1 MFIVLCFFKHR
12 AKITVNISWLF
23 PLIQRTRETLSH
35 HCGMLGDSLYKEN
48 DFALIID
55 GKTLKYAL
63 TFGVRQY
70 FLDLALSCKAV
81 ICCR

>member
-1 MFIVLCFFKHR
+1 
-12 AKITVNISWLF
+12 
-23 PLIQRTRETLSH
+23 
-35 HCGMLGDSLYKEN
+35 MLGDALYKEN

-55 GKTLKYAL
+55 GTTLKYAL
-63 TFGVRQY
+63 TLGARQH

>member
-1 MFIVLCFFKHR
+1 MHDMLS
-12 AKITVNISWLF
+12 IT
-23 PLIQRTRETLSH
+23 QRTRETLSH
-35 HCGMLGDSLYKEN
+35 HCGMLGDALYKEN